1 MCLNESDNNLDIIDN
16 NCIQL
21 NLEKL
26 DRLYLEVIIMA
37 GRRVQYQIVGRYM
50 DGTSVTG
57 YQMQSIETGKSGKF
71 TREQAAFLVGR
82 GQVTNCDASIYQDKV
97 IFKGIGVSLES
108 LPIIRDGKV
117 SNTDRIGHVR
127 RDVTPEQAVN
137 QLMISGVIV
146 SGRNTVGYVIRNAG
160 GQEKKIK
167 REDCLKLA
175 SQNRL
180 GNARIQNYNG
190 KVILRGV
197 GVNLNE
203 LPVINIG
210 KENQAGANTG
220 AGQPGAGAGQPGA
233 GAGQAG
239 ASQRARKKVV
249 YYGAQEN
256 VNLALKRL
264 KKRGPGVPI
273 KGLNTLLK
281 GITARV
287 NSFQDLRVA
296 GYTYNASAESGQ
308 SGHDCAVEIPFLIK
322 QDSGDTT
329 KVMGVE
335 IIIFTKNS
343 EIKSVLSTYI
353 DDKAHSQKTAGYDST
368 LGQFNGQ
375 YFDRSFDE
383 ADPSKGLDYQNMEYA
398 IQIIQNTIVTY
409 ALAELRQNDIQK
421 PENVFDVEKYMRE
434 ERARKQRERAQNSK

>member
-1 MCLNESDNNLDIIDN
+1 
-16 NCIQL
+16 
-21 NLEKL
+21 
-26 DRLYLEVIIMA
+26 MA

-127 RDVTPEQAVN
+127 KDVTPEQAVN

-210 KENQAGANTG
+210 KEDQAGASAN
-220 AGQPGAGAGQPGA
+220 
-233 GAGQAG
+233 AGQAG
-239 ASQRARKKVV
+239 ASAGQAGAGQRTRKKVV

-256 VNLALKRL
+256 VNLAIKRL

-273 KGLNTLLK
+273 KGLDTLLK

-287 NSFQDLRVA
+287 NSFQNLKVA

-308 SGHDCAVEIPFLIK
+308 SGHDCAIEIPFLIK
-322 QDSGDTT
+322 QDSGDTQ
-329 KVMGVE
+329 
-335 IIIFTKNS
+335 IIFTKNS
-343 EIKSVLSTYI
+343 EINSVLSTYI

-368 LGQFNGQ
+368 LGQFNNQ

-383 ADPSKGLDYQNMEYA
+383 ADPNKGLDYQNMEYA

-409 ALAELRQNDIQK
+409 ALTELRKNDIQK

-434 ERARKQRERAQNSK
+434 ERSRKQRERAQNSK

>member
-1 MCLNESDNNLDIIDN
+1 
-16 NCIQL
+16 
-21 NLEKL
+21 
-26 DRLYLEVIIMA
+26 MA

-127 RDVTPEQAVN
+127 KDVTPEQAVN

-210 KENQAGANTG
+210 KENQAGQVGAS
-220 AGQPGAGAGQPGA
+220 AGQAGQTDAGAGQSGA
-233 GAGQAG
+233 G
-239 ASQRARKKVV
+239 QRARKKVV

-273 KGLNTLLK
+273 KGIDTLLK

-329 KVMGVE
+329 KVIGVE

-368 LGQFNGQ
+368 LGQFNAQ

-383 ADPSKGLDYQNMEYA
+383 AGPSKGLDYQNMEYA

>member
-82 GQVTNCDASIYQDKV
+82 GQVTNCDASIYQDKI

-203 LPVINIG
+203 LPVINVG
-210 KENQAGANTG
+210 KENQAGTNT
-220 AGQPGAGAGQPGA
+220 GAGQPGA

-239 ASQRARKKVV
+239 AGQRARKKVV

-256 VNLALKRL
+256 VNLAIKRL
-264 KKRGPGVPI
+264 KKRGPGIPI
-273 KGLNTLLK
+273 KGVDTLLK

-335 IIIFTKNS
+335 IIIFTKNN
-343 EIKSVLSTYI
+343 EIKSVLSTYM

-368 LGQFNGQ
+368 LGQFNAQ
-375 YFDRSFDE
+375 YFDRLLDE
-383 ADPSKGLDYQNMEYA
+383 AGPSKGLDYQNMEYA

-421 PENVFDVEKYMRE
+421 PENVFDVEKYIRE

>member
-1 MCLNESDNNLDIIDN
+1 
-16 NCIQL
+16 
-21 NLEKL
+21 
-26 DRLYLEVIIMA
+26 MA

-82 GQVTNCDASIYQDKV
+82 GQVTNCDASIYQDKI

-210 KENQAGANTG
+210 KENQAGANAS
-220 AGQPGAGAGQPGA
+220 AGQSGVS
-233 GAGQAG
+233 AGQAG
-239 ASQRARKKVV
+239 AGQRARRKVV

-264 KKRGPGVPI
+264 KKRGPGIPI
-273 KGLNTLLK
+273 KGIDTLLK
-281 GITARV
+281 GIAARV
-287 NSFQDLRVA
+287 SSFQDLKVA
-296 GYTYNASAESGQ
+296 GYTYNASAENGQ
-308 SGHDCAVEIPFLIK
+308 SGYEQAIEIPFLIK

-329 KVMGVE
+329 NVMGVE
-335 IIIFTKNS
+335 IIIFTKNN
-343 EIKSVLSTYI
+343 EIKSVLSTYM
-353 DDKAHSQKTAGYDST
+353 DDKAHSQKTAGYDTT
-368 LGQFNGQ
+368 LKRFNDQ
-375 YFDRSFDE
+375 YFDRLLDE
-383 ADPSKGLDYQNMEYA
+383 AGPSKGLDYQNMEYA

-421 PENVFDVEKYMRE
+421 PENVFDVEKYIRE

>member
-1 MCLNESDNNLDIIDN
+1 
-16 NCIQL
+16 
-21 NLEKL
+21 
-26 DRLYLEVIIMA
+26 MA

-82 GQVTNCDASIYQDKV
+82 GQVTNCDASIYQDKI

-127 RDVTPEQAVN
+127 KDVTPEQAVN

-210 KENQAGANTG
+210 KENQAGANVG
-220 AGQPGAGAGQPGA
+220 ANVGA

-239 ASQRARKKVV
+239 AGQRARKKVV

-273 KGLNTLLK
+273 RGLDTLLK

-287 NSFQDLRVA
+287 NSFQNLKVA
-296 GYTYNASAESGQ
+296 GYTYNASAERQ

-343 EIKSVLSTYI
+343 EIKSVLSTYM
-353 DDKAHSQKTAGYDST
+353 DDKAHSQKTAGYDTT
-368 LGQFNGQ
+368 LKRFNDQ
-375 YFDRSFDE
+375 YFDRLLDE
-383 ADPSKGLDYQNMEYA
+383 AGPSKGLDYQNMEYA

-421 PENVFDVEKYMRE
+421 PENVFDVEKYIRE

>member
-1 MCLNESDNNLDIIDN
+1 
-16 NCIQL
+16 
-21 NLEKL
+21 
-26 DRLYLEVIIMA
+26 MA

-127 RDVTPEQAVN
+127 KDVTPEQAVN

-210 KENQAGANTG
+210 KENQAGAN
-220 AGQPGAGAGQPGA
+220 AGAGQPGA

-239 ASQRARKKVV
+239 AGQRARKKVV

-256 VNLALKRL
+256 VNLAIKRL

-273 KGLNTLLK
+273 KGIDTLLK

-287 NSFQDLRVA
+287 NSFQDLKVA

-308 SGHDCAVEIPFLIK
+308 NGYEYAVDIPFLIK

-335 IIIFTKNS
+335 IVIFTKNN
-343 EIKSVLSTYI
+343 EINSVLSTYM
-353 DDKAHSQKTAGYDST
+353 DDKAHSQKTAGYDIT
-368 LGQFNGQ
+368 LGQFNAQ
-375 YFDRSFDE
+375 YFNRLLDE
-383 ADPSKGLDYQNMEYA
+383 AGPSKGLDYQNMEYA
-398 IQIIQNTIVTY
+398 IQAIQNTIVTY

-434 ERARKQRERAQNSK
+434 ERARKQK

>member
-1 MCLNESDNNLDIIDN
+1 
-16 NCIQL
+16 
-21 NLEKL
+21 
-26 DRLYLEVIIMA
+26 MA

-127 RDVTPEQAVN
+127 KDVTPEQAVN

-190 KVILRGV
+190 KIILRGV

-210 KENQAGANTG
+210 KENQAGQAG
-220 AGQPGAGAGQPGA
+220 AGQTGAGAGQNGA
-233 GAGQAG
+233 G
-239 ASQRARKKVV
+239 QRARKKVV

-256 VNLALKRL
+256 VNLAIKRL

-273 KGLNTLLK
+273 KGLDTLLK

-287 NSFQDLRVA
+287 NSFQDLKVA

-335 IIIFTKNS
+335 MIIFTKNS

-368 LGQFNGQ
+368 LGQFNDQ
-375 YFDRSFDE
+375 YFDRPFGE

-434 ERARKQRERAQNSK
+434 ERARKQK

>member
-1 MCLNESDNNLDIIDN
+1 
-16 NCIQL
+16 
-21 NLEKL
+21 
-26 DRLYLEVIIMA
+26 MA

-210 KENQAGANTG
+210 KENQAGAN
-220 AGQPGAGAGQPGA
+220 AGANVGANAGANASA

-273 KGLNTLLK
+273 KGLDALLK

-296 GYTYNASAESGQ
+296 GYTYNASAEGGQ
-308 SGHDCAVEIPFLIK
+308 SGYEQAVEIPFLIK

-329 KVMGVE
+329 RVMGVE
-335 IIIFTKNS
+335 IIIFTKNN
-343 EIKSVLSTYI
+343 EIKSVLSTYM

-368 LGQFNGQ
+368 LGQFNAQ
-375 YFDRSFDE
+375 YFDRLLDE
-383 ADPSKGLDYQNMEYA
+383 AGPSKGLDYQNMEYA
-398 IQIIQNTIVTY
+398 IQAIQNTIVTY
-409 ALAELRQNDIQK
+409 ALAELRYNDIQK

-434 ERARKQRERAQNSK
+434 ERARKQK

>member
-1 MCLNESDNNLDIIDN
+1 
-16 NCIQL
+16 
-21 NLEKL
+21 
-26 DRLYLEVIIMA
+26 MA

-82 GQVTNCDASIYQDKV
+82 GQVTNCDASIYQDKI

-127 RDVTPEQAVN
+127 KDVTPEQAVN

-210 KENQAGANTG
+210 KENQAG
-220 AGQPGAGAGQPGA
+220 QAGAS
-233 GAGQAG
+233 AGQAG
-239 ASQRARKKVV
+239 AGVGQSGAGQRARKKVV

-256 VNLALKRL
+256 VNLAIKRL

-273 KGLNTLLK
+273 KGLDTLLK

-335 IIIFTKNS
+335 MIIFTKNS
-343 EIKSVLSTYI
+343 EIKSVLSTYM

-368 LGQFNGQ
+368 LGQFNDQ
-375 YFDRSFDE
+375 YFDRPFGE

-434 ERARKQRERAQNSK
+434 ERARKQK

>member
-1 MCLNESDNNLDIIDN
+1 
-16 NCIQL
+16 
-21 NLEKL
+21 
-26 DRLYLEVIIMA
+26 MA

-210 KENQAGANTG
+210 KENQAGTN
-220 AGQPGAGAGQPGA
+220 AGAGQSSA
-233 GAGQAG
+233 GAGQTG
-239 ASQRARKKVV
+239 VGQRARKKVV

-264 KKRGPGVPI
+264 KKRGPGIPI
-273 KGLNTLLK
+273 KGIDTLLK
-281 GITARV
+281 GIAARV

-335 IIIFTKNS
+335 IIIFTKNN
-343 EIKSVLSTYI
+343 EIKSVLSTYM

-368 LGQFNGQ
+368 LGQFNAQ
-375 YFDRSFDE
+375 YFDRLLDE
-383 ADPSKGLDYQNMEYA
+383 AGPSKGLDYQNMEYA

-421 PENVFDVEKYMRE
+421 PENVFDVEKYIRE
-434 ERARKQRERAQNSK
+434 ERARKQRERAQNGK

>member
-1 MCLNESDNNLDIIDN
+1 
-16 NCIQL
+16 
-21 NLEKL
+21 
-26 DRLYLEVIIMA
+26 MA

-82 GQVTNCDASIYQDKV
+82 GQVTNCDASIYQDKI

-127 RDVTPEQAVN
+127 KDVTPEQAVN

-210 KENQAGANTG
+210 KENQAGQAGANTN
-220 AGQPGAGAGQPGA
+220 AGQAGQV

-239 ASQRARKKVV
+239 AGQRARKKVV

-273 KGLNTLLK
+273 KGLDTLLK

-287 NSFQDLRVA
+287 NSFQNLKVA
-296 GYTYNASAESGQ
+296 GYTYNASAEGGQ

-343 EIKSVLSTYI
+343 EINSVLSTYI

-368 LGQFNGQ
+368 LGQFNAQ

-409 ALAELRQNDIQK
+409 ALAELRYNDIQK
-421 PENVFDVEKYMRE
+421 PENVFDVEKYIRE
-434 ERARKQRERAQNSK
+434 ERKRKQRERA

>member
-1 MCLNESDNNLDIIDN
+1 
-16 NCIQL
+16 
-21 NLEKL
+21 
-26 DRLYLEVIIMA
+26 MA

-71 TREQAAFLVGR
+71 TREQATFLVGR
-82 GQVTNCDASIYQDKV
+82 GQVTNCDASIYQDKI

-127 RDVTPEQAVN
+127 KDVTPEQAVN

-210 KENQAGANTG
+210 KENQAGAN
-220 AGQPGAGAGQPGA
+220 AGAGQPGA

-239 ASQRARKKVV
+239 AGQRARKKIV

-256 VNLALKRL
+256 VNLAIKRL

-273 KGLNTLLK
+273 KGIDTLLK

-322 QDSGDTT
+322 QDSEDTT

-353 DDKAHSQKTAGYDST
+353 DDKAHSQKTAGYDRA
-368 LGQFNGQ
+368 LGQFNDQ

-383 ADPSKGLDYQNMEYA
+383 ADPNKGLDYQNMEFA
-398 IQIIQNTIVTY
+398 IQAIQNTIVTY

>member
-203 LPVINIG
+203 IPVINVG
-210 KENQAGANTG
+210 KENQAGAN
-220 AGQPGAGAGQPGA
+220 A
-233 GAGQAG
+233 GAGQANAG
-239 ASQRARKKVV
+239 AGQTGAGQRARKKIV

-273 KGLNTLLK
+273 KGIDTLLK
-281 GITARV
+281 GVAERV

-296 GYTYNASAESGQ
+296 GYTYNASAERGQ

-368 LGQFNGQ
+368 LGQFNNQ

-383 ADPSKGLDYQNMEYA
+383 ADSSKGLDYQNMEYA

>member
-1 MCLNESDNNLDIIDN
+1 MCLNESDNNY
-16 NCIQL
+16 IQL

-71 TREQAAFLVGR
+71 TREQAAFLIGR
-82 GQVTNCDASIYQDKV
+82 GQVTNCDASIYQDKI

-117 SNTDRIGHVR
+117 SNTDRIGYVR
-127 RDVTPEQAVN
+127 KDVTPEQAVN

-203 LPVINIG
+203 LPVINVG
-210 KENQAGANTG
+210 KENQAGTN
-220 AGQPGAGAGQPGA
+220 A

-239 ASQRARKKVV
+239 KTGVDAEQASAGQRARKKVV

-264 KKRGPGVPI
+264 KKRGPGIPI
-273 KGLNTLLK
+273 KGIDTLLK
-281 GITARV
+281 GIAARV

-335 IIIFTKNS
+335 IIIFTKNN
-343 EIKSVLSTYI
+343 EIKSVLSTYM

-368 LGQFNGQ
+368 LKRFNDQ
-375 YFDRSFDE
+375 YFNRLLDE
-383 ADPSKGLDYQNMEYA
+383 AGPSKGLDYQNMEYA

-434 ERARKQRERAQNSK
+434 ERAHKQRERAQNSK

>member
-1 MCLNESDNNLDIIDN
+1 
-16 NCIQL
+16 
-21 NLEKL
+21 
-26 DRLYLEVIIMA
+26 MA
-37 GRRVQYQIVGRYM
+37 GKRVQYQIVGRYM

-127 RDVTPEQAVN
+127 KDVTPEQAVN

-210 KENQAGANTG
+210 KENQASAN
-220 AGQPGAGAGQPGA
+220 AGAGQAGVSAGQAGA

-239 ASQRARKKVV
+239 AGQRARKKVV

-273 KGLNTLLK
+273 KGLDTLLK

-287 NSFQDLRVA
+287 NSFQNLKVA
-296 GYTYNASAESGQ
+296 GYTYNASAERQ
-308 SGHDCAVEIPFLIK
+308 SGHGCAIEIPFLIK

-335 IIIFTKNS
+335 MIIFTKNS
-343 EIKSVLSTYI
+343 EINSVLSTYI
-353 DDKAHSQKTAGYDST
+353 DDKAHSQKTAGYDSA
-368 LGQFNGQ
+368 LGQFNAQ

>member
-1 MCLNESDNNLDIIDN
+1 
-16 NCIQL
+16 
-21 NLEKL
+21 
-26 DRLYLEVIIMA
+26 MA

-210 KENQAGANTG
+210 KENQAGQAGANTN
-220 AGQPGAGAGQPGA
+220 AGQAGQAGA

-239 ASQRARKKVV
+239 AGQRARKKIV

-256 VNLALKRL
+256 VNLAIKRL

-273 KGLNTLLK
+273 KGIDTLLK

-287 NSFQDLRVA
+287 NSFQNLKVA
-296 GYTYNASAESGQ
+296 GYTYNASTERGQ
-308 SGHDCAVEIPFLIK
+308 RGHDCAVEIPFLIK

-335 IIIFTKNS
+335 IIIFTKNN
-343 EIKSVLSTYI
+343 EIKSVLSTYM
-353 DDKAHSQKTAGYDST
+353 DDKAHSQKTTGYDST
-368 LGQFNGQ
+368 LGQFNAQ
-375 YFDRSFDE
+375 YFDRLLDE
-383 ADPSKGLDYQNMEYA
+383 AGPSKGLDYQNMEYA
-398 IQIIQNTIVTY
+398 IQAIQNTIVTY
-409 ALAELRQNDIQK
+409 ALAELRYNDIQK

>member
-1 MCLNESDNNLDIIDN
+1 
-16 NCIQL
+16 
-21 NLEKL
+21 
-26 DRLYLEVIIMA
+26 MA

-71 TREQAAFLVGR
+71 TREQAAFLVGG

-210 KENQAGANTG
+210 KENQAGTN
-220 AGQPGAGAGQPGA
+220 AGAGQSSA
-233 GAGQAG
+233 GAGQTG
-239 ASQRARKKVV
+239 VGQRARKKVV

-264 KKRGPGVPI
+264 KKRGPGIPI
-273 KGLNTLLK
+273 KGIDTLLK
-281 GITARV
+281 GIAARV

-335 IIIFTKNS
+335 IIIFTKNN
-343 EIKSVLSTYI
+343 EIKSVLSTYM

-368 LGQFNGQ
+368 LGQFNAQ
-375 YFDRSFDE
+375 YFDRLLDE
-383 ADPSKGLDYQNMEYA
+383 AGPSKGLDYQNMEYA

-409 ALAELRQNDIQK
+409 ALAGLRQNDIQK
-421 PENVFDVEKYMRE
+421 PENVFDVEKYIRE
-434 ERARKQRERAQNSK
+434 ERARKQRERAQNGK

>member
-1 MCLNESDNNLDIIDN
+1 
-16 NCIQL
+16 
-21 NLEKL
+21 
-26 DRLYLEVIIMA
+26 
-37 GRRVQYQIVGRYM
+37 M

-82 GQVTNCDASIYQDKV
+82 GQVTNCDASIYQDKI

-127 RDVTPEQAVN
+127 KDVTPEQAVN

-203 LPVINIG
+203 LPVINVG
-210 KENQAGANTG
+210 KENQSGAN
-220 AGQPGAGAGQPGA
+220 AGAGQAGA

-239 ASQRARKKVV
+239 AGQRARKKVV
-249 YYGAQEN
+249 YYGA
-256 VNLALKRL
+256 
-264 KKRGPGVPI
+264 
-273 KGLNTLLK
+273 
-281 GITARV
+281 
-287 NSFQDLRVA
+287 
-296 GYTYNASAESGQ
+296 
-308 SGHDCAVEIPFLIK
+308 
-322 QDSGDTT
+322 
-329 KVMGVE
+329 
-335 IIIFTKNS
+335 
-343 EIKSVLSTYI
+343 
-353 DDKAHSQKTAGYDST
+353 
-368 LGQFNGQ
+368 
-375 YFDRSFDE
+375 
-383 ADPSKGLDYQNMEYA
+383 
-398 IQIIQNTIVTY
+398 
-409 ALAELRQNDIQK
+409 
-421 PENVFDVEKYMRE
+421 
-434 ERARKQRERAQNSK
+434 

>member
-1 MCLNESDNNLDIIDN
+1 
-16 NCIQL
+16 
-21 NLEKL
+21 
-26 DRLYLEVIIMA
+26 MA

-82 GQVTNCDASIYQDKV
+82 GQVTNCDASIYQDKI

-197 GVNLNE
+197 DVNLNE

-210 KENQAGANTG
+210 KENQAGAN
-220 AGQPGAGAGQPGA
+220 AGAGQPGA

-239 ASQRARKKVV
+239 AGQRARKKVV

-273 KGLNTLLK
+273 KGLDILLK

-368 LGQFNGQ
+368 LGQFNAQ

-398 IQIIQNTIVTY
+398 IQIIQNTLVTY

-434 ERARKQRERAQNSK
+434 ERARKQRERAQNS

>member
-82 GQVTNCDASIYQDKV
+82 GQVTNCDASIYQDKI

-210 KENQAGANTG
+210 KENQAGANAS
-220 AGQPGAGAGQPGA
+220 AGQANA

-239 ASQRARKKVV
+239 AGQRARKKIV

-264 KKRGPGVPI
+264 KKRGPGIPI
-273 KGLNTLLK
+273 KGVDTLLK

-335 IIIFTKNS
+335 IIIFTKNN
-343 EIKSVLSTYI
+343 EIKSVLSTYM

-368 LGQFNGQ
+368 LGQFNAQ
-375 YFDRSFDE
+375 YFDRLLDE
-383 ADPSKGLDYQNMEYA
+383 AGPSKGLDYQNMEYA

>member
-1 MCLNESDNNLDIIDN
+1 
-16 NCIQL
+16 
-21 NLEKL
+21 
-26 DRLYLEVIIMA
+26 MA

-82 GQVTNCDASIYQDKV
+82 GQVTNCDASIYQDKI

-127 RDVTPEQAVN
+127 KDVTPEQAVN

-203 LPVINIG
+203 LPVINVG
-210 KENQAGANTG
+210 KENQAG
-220 AGQPGAGAGQPGA
+220 QAGANVGA

-239 ASQRARKKVV
+239 AGQRARKKVV

-273 KGLNTLLK
+273 KGLDTLLK

-287 NSFQDLRVA
+287 NSFQDLKVA

-308 SGHDCAVEIPFLIK
+308 NGYEYAVDIPFLIK

-335 IIIFTKNS
+335 IVIFTKNN
-343 EIKSVLSTYI
+343 EINSVLSTYM
-353 DDKAHSQKTAGYDST
+353 DDKAHSQKTAGYDIT
-368 LGQFNGQ
+368 LGQFNAQ
-375 YFDRSFDE
+375 YFDRLLDE
-383 ADPSKGLDYQNMEYA
+383 AGPSKGLDYQNMEYA
-398 IQIIQNTIVTY
+398 VQAIQNTIVTY
-409 ALAELRQNDIQK
+409 ALAELRYNDIQK

-434 ERARKQRERAQNSK
+434 ERARKQK

>member
-82 GQVTNCDASIYQDKV
+82 GQVTNCDASIYQDKI

-210 KENQAGANTG
+210 KENQAGANAS
-220 AGQPGAGAGQPGA
+220 AGQANA

-239 ASQRARKKVV
+239 AGQRARKKIV

-264 KKRGPGVPI
+264 KKRGPGIPI
-273 KGLNTLLK
+273 KGVDTLLK

-335 IIIFTKNS
+335 IIIFTKNN
-343 EIKSVLSTYI
+343 EIKSVLSTYM

-368 LGQFNGQ
+368 LGQFNAQ
-375 YFDRSFDE
+375 YFDRLLDE
-383 ADPSKGLDYQNMEYA
+383 AGPSKGLDYQNMEYA

-421 PENVFDVEKYMRE
+421 PENVFDVEKYIRE

>member
-1 MCLNESDNNLDIIDN
+1 
-16 NCIQL
+16 
-21 NLEKL
+21 
-26 DRLYLEVIIMA
+26 MA

-203 LPVINIG
+203 LPVINVR
-210 KENQAGANTG
+210 KENQAGVN
-220 AGQPGAGAGQPGA
+220 A

-239 ASQRARKKVV
+239 AGAGQVSAGQRARKKVV

-273 KGLNTLLK
+273 KGIDTLLK

-287 NSFQDLRVA
+287 NSFQNLKVA

-322 QDSGDTT
+322 QDSEDTT

-335 IIIFTKNS
+335 VIIFTKNS

-434 ERARKQRERAQNSK
+434 ERARKQREIAQNSK

>member
-1 MCLNESDNNLDIIDN
+1 MCLNESNNNLDIIDN

-82 GQVTNCDASIYQDKV
+82 GQVTNCDASIYQDKI

-210 KENQAGANTG
+210 KENQAGANAN
-220 AGQPGAGAGQPGA
+220 AGQAGAGAGQTGA
-233 GAGQAG
+233 G
-239 ASQRARKKVV
+239 QRARKKIV

-264 KKRGPGVPI
+264 KKRGPGIPI
-273 KGLNTLLK
+273 KGVDTLLK

-335 IIIFTKNS
+335 IIIFTKNN
-343 EIKSVLSTYI
+343 EIKSVLSTYM

-368 LGQFNGQ
+368 LGQFNAQ
-375 YFDRSFDE
+375 YFDRLLDE
-383 ADPSKGLDYQNMEYA
+383 AGPSKGLDYQNMEYA

>member
-1 MCLNESDNNLDIIDN
+1 MTKIGIIVASDRASSGVYEDISGKAIMEVLGDFIANEWEY
-16 NCIQL
+16 C
-21 NLEKL
+21 
-26 DRLYLEVIIMA
+26 YEVIPDEYE
-37 GRRVQYQIVGRYM
+37 RIVAMMKRMSDEQGC
-50 DGTSVTG
+50 DLIVTTGGTG
-57 YQMQSIETGKSGKF
+57 P
-71 TREQAAFLVGR
+71 A
-82 GQVTNCDASIYQDKV
+82 
-97 IFKGIGVSLES
+97 
-108 LPIIRDGKV
+108 
-117 SNTDRIGHVR
+117 R

-220 AGQPGAGAGQPGA
+220 AGQPGAGAGQA
-233 GAGQAG
+233 GAG
-239 ASQRARKKVV
+239 QRARKKIV

-273 KGLNTLLK
+273 KGIDTLLK

-287 NSFQDLRVA
+287 NSFQNLRVA

-335 IIIFTKNS
+335 MIIFTKNS
-343 EIKSVLSTYI
+343 EINSVLSTYI

-368 LGQFNGQ
+368 LGQFNAQ

-434 ERARKQRERAQNSK
+434 ERARKQRA

>member
-1 MCLNESDNNLDIIDN
+1 
-16 NCIQL
+16 
-21 NLEKL
+21 
-26 DRLYLEVIIMA
+26 MA

-82 GQVTNCDASIYQDKV
+82 GQVTNCDASIYQDKI

-127 RDVTPEQAVN
+127 KDVTPEQAVN

-203 LPVINIG
+203 LPVINVG

-220 AGQPGAGAGQPGA
+220 AGQAGT

-239 ASQRARKKVV
+239 AGQRARKKVV

-273 KGLNTLLK
+273 KGLDALLK
-281 GITARV
+281 GIVARV
-287 NSFQDLRVA
+287 NSFQDLKVA

-308 SGHDCAVEIPFLIK
+308 NGYEHAVEIPFLIK

-335 IIIFTKNS
+335 IIIFTKNK
-343 EIKSVLSTYI
+343 EIKSVLSTYM

-368 LGQFNGQ
+368 LGQFNAQ
-375 YFDRSFDE
+375 YFDRLLDE
-383 ADPSKGLDYQNMEYA
+383 AGPSKGLDYQNTEYA
-398 IQIIQNTIVTY
+398 IQAIQNTIVTY
-409 ALAELRQNDIQK
+409 ALAELRYNDIQK

-434 ERARKQRERAQNSK
+434 ERARKQRA

>member
-82 GQVTNCDASIYQDKV
+82 GQVTNCDASIYQDKI

-210 KENQAGANTG
+210 KENQAGQ
-220 AGQPGAGAGQPGA
+220 AGQAGA

-239 ASQRARKKVV
+239 AGQRARKKIV

-273 KGLNTLLK
+273 KGVDTLLK

-368 LGQFNGQ
+368 LGQFNAQ

>member
-16 NCIQL
+16 YCIQL
-21 NLEKL
+21 NLKDL

-82 GQVTNCDASIYQDKV
+82 GQVTNCDASIYQDKI

-127 RDVTPEQAVN
+127 KDVTPEQAVN

-210 KENQAGANTG
+210 KENQAGQ
-220 AGQPGAGAGQPGA
+220 AGQTGAGAGQTGA
-233 GAGQAG
+233 G
-239 ASQRARKKVV
+239 QRARKKIV

-273 KGLNTLLK
+273 KGLDTLLK

-308 SGHDCAVEIPFLIK
+308 SGHEQAVEIPFLIK

-335 IIIFTKNS
+335 IIIFTKNN
-343 EIKSVLSTYI
+343 EIKSVLSTYM

-368 LGQFNGQ
+368 LGQFNAQ
-375 YFDRSFDE
+375 YFNRLLDE
-383 ADPSKGLDYQNMEYA
+383 AGPSKGLDYQNMEYA

-421 PENVFDVEKYMRE
+421 PENVFDVEKYIRE

>member
-1 MCLNESDNNLDIIDN
+1 
-16 NCIQL
+16 
-21 NLEKL
+21 
-26 DRLYLEVIIMA
+26 MA

-127 RDVTPEQAVN
+127 RDATPEQAVN

-210 KENQAGANTG
+210 KENQAGTNAD
-220 AGQPGAGAGQPGA
+220 
-233 GAGQAG
+233 AGQAG
-239 ASQRARKKVV
+239 ASAGQAGAGQRARKKVV

-264 KKRGPGVPI
+264 KKRGPGIPI
-273 KGLNTLLK
+273 KGIDTLLK
-281 GITARV
+281 GIAARV
-287 NSFQDLRVA
+287 SSFQDLKVA
-296 GYTYNASAESGQ
+296 GYTYNASAENGQ
-308 SGHDCAVEIPFLIK
+308 SGYEQAIEIPFLIK

-329 KVMGVE
+329 NVMGVE
-335 IIIFTKNS
+335 IIIFTKNN

-353 DDKAHSQKTAGYDST
+353 DDKAHSQKTAGYDTT
-368 LGQFNGQ
+368 LKRFNDQ
-375 YFDRSFDE
+375 YFDRLLDE
-383 ADPSKGLDYQNMEYA
+383 AGPSKGLDYQNMEYA

-421 PENVFDVEKYMRE
+421 PENVFDVEKYIRE
-434 ERARKQRERAQNSK
+434 ERVRKQRERTQNSK

>member
-1 MCLNESDNNLDIIDN
+1 
-16 NCIQL
+16 
-21 NLEKL
+21 
-26 DRLYLEVIIMA
+26 MA

-127 RDVTPEQAVN
+127 KDVTPEQAVN

-210 KENQAGANTG
+210 KENQAGAN
-220 AGQPGAGAGQPGA
+220 AGANV

-239 ASQRARKKVV
+239 QAGAGARKKVV

-273 KGLNTLLK
+273 KGLDTLLK

-287 NSFQDLRVA
+287 NSFQDLKVA

-308 SGHDCAVEIPFLIK
+308 NGYEYAVDIPFLIK

-398 IQIIQNTIVTY
+398 VQAIQNTIVTY

-434 ERARKQRERAQNSK
+434 ERARKQK

>member
-1 MCLNESDNNLDIIDN
+1 
-16 NCIQL
+16 
-21 NLEKL
+21 
-26 DRLYLEVIIMA
+26 MA

-210 KENQAGANTG
+210 KENQAGTN
-220 AGQPGAGAGQPGA
+220 AGAGQSSA
-233 GAGQAG
+233 GAGQTG
-239 ASQRARKKVV
+239 VGQRARKKVV

-264 KKRGPGVPI
+264 KKRGPGIPI
-273 KGLNTLLK
+273 KGIDTLLK
-281 GITARV
+281 GIAARV

-343 EIKSVLSTYI
+343 EIKSVLSTYM

-368 LGQFNGQ
+368 LGQFNAQ
-375 YFDRSFDE
+375 YFDRLLDE
-383 ADPSKGLDYQNMEYA
+383 AGPSKGLDYQNMEYA

>member
-1 MCLNESDNNLDIIDN
+1 
-16 NCIQL
+16 
-21 NLEKL
+21 
-26 DRLYLEVIIMA
+26 
-37 GRRVQYQIVGRYM
+37 M

-180 GNARIQNYNG
+180 VNARIQNYNG

-203 LPVINIG
+203 LPVINVG
-210 KENQAGANTG
+210 KENQAGTNA
-220 AGQPGAGAGQPGA
+220 GAGAGQTGA

-249 YYGAQEN
+249 YYGA
-256 VNLALKRL
+256 
-264 KKRGPGVPI
+264 
-273 KGLNTLLK
+273 
-281 GITARV
+281 
-287 NSFQDLRVA
+287 
-296 GYTYNASAESGQ
+296 
-308 SGHDCAVEIPFLIK
+308 
-322 QDSGDTT
+322 
-329 KVMGVE
+329 
-335 IIIFTKNS
+335 
-343 EIKSVLSTYI
+343 
-353 DDKAHSQKTAGYDST
+353 
-368 LGQFNGQ
+368 
-375 YFDRSFDE
+375 
-383 ADPSKGLDYQNMEYA
+383 
-398 IQIIQNTIVTY
+398 
-409 ALAELRQNDIQK
+409 
-421 PENVFDVEKYMRE
+421 
-434 ERARKQRERAQNSK
+434 

>member
-1 MCLNESDNNLDIIDN
+1 
-16 NCIQL
+16 
-21 NLEKL
+21 
-26 DRLYLEVIIMA
+26 MA

-82 GQVTNCDASIYQDKV
+82 GQVTNCDASIYQDKI

-108 LPIIRDGKV
+108 LPIIRDGKI

-127 RDVTPEQAVN
+127 KDVTPEQAVN

-210 KENQAGANTG
+210 KENQAAANT
-220 AGQPGAGAGQPGA
+220 GA
-233 GAGQAG
+233 GAGQASAG
-239 ASQRARKKVV
+239 QRARKKIV

-273 KGLNTLLK
+273 RGLDTLLK

-287 NSFQDLRVA
+287 NSFQNLKVA

-308 SGHDCAVEIPFLIK
+308 GRHDCAVEIPFLIK

-335 IIIFTKNS
+335 MIIFTKNS
-343 EIKSVLSTYI
+343 EINQVLSTYL

-421 PENVFDVEKYMRE
+421 PENVFDVEKYIRE
-434 ERARKQRERAQNSK
+434 ERARKQK

>member
-1 MCLNESDNNLDIIDN
+1 
-16 NCIQL
+16 
-21 NLEKL
+21 
-26 DRLYLEVIIMA
+26 
-37 GRRVQYQIVGRYM
+37 M

-203 LPVINIG
+203 LPVINVG
-210 KENQAGANTG
+210 KENQAGTN
-220 AGQPGAGAGQPGA
+220 AGAGQPGA

-249 YYGAQEN
+249 YYGA
-256 VNLALKRL
+256 
-264 KKRGPGVPI
+264 
-273 KGLNTLLK
+273 
-281 GITARV
+281 
-287 NSFQDLRVA
+287 
-296 GYTYNASAESGQ
+296 
-308 SGHDCAVEIPFLIK
+308 
-322 QDSGDTT
+322 
-329 KVMGVE
+329 
-335 IIIFTKNS
+335 
-343 EIKSVLSTYI
+343 
-353 DDKAHSQKTAGYDST
+353 
-368 LGQFNGQ
+368 
-375 YFDRSFDE
+375 
-383 ADPSKGLDYQNMEYA
+383 
-398 IQIIQNTIVTY
+398 
-409 ALAELRQNDIQK
+409 
-421 PENVFDVEKYMRE
+421 
-434 ERARKQRERAQNSK
+434 

>member
-1 MCLNESDNNLDIIDN
+1 
-16 NCIQL
+16 
-21 NLEKL
+21 
-26 DRLYLEVIIMA
+26 MA

-82 GQVTNCDASIYQDKV
+82 GQVTNCDASIYQDKI

-127 RDVTPEQAVN
+127 KDVTPEQAVN

-210 KENQAGANTG
+210 KENQAGQAGANTNAWQ
-220 AGQPGAGAGQPGA
+220 AGQI
-233 GAGQAG
+233 GAGQASAG
-239 ASQRARKKVV
+239 QRARKKIV

-273 KGLNTLLK
+273 KGIDTLLK

-287 NSFQDLRVA
+287 NSFQNLKVA
-296 GYTYNASAESGQ
+296 GYTYNASAERGQ

-322 QDSGDTT
+322 QDSEDTT

-368 LGQFNGQ
+368 LGQFNAQ

-434 ERARKQRERAQNSK
+434 ERARKQRA

>member
-1 MCLNESDNNLDIIDN
+1 
-16 NCIQL
+16 
-21 NLEKL
+21 
-26 DRLYLEVIIMA
+26 MA

-82 GQVTNCDASIYQDKV
+82 GQVTNCDASIYQDKI

-127 RDVTPEQAVN
+127 KDVTPEQAVN

-210 KENQAGANTG
+210 KENQAGAN
-220 AGQPGAGAGQPGA
+220 AGAGQPGA
-233 GAGQAG
+233 GQAG
-239 ASQRARKKVV
+239 AGQRARKKIV

-273 KGLNTLLK
+273 KGIDTLLK

-287 NSFQDLRVA
+287 NSFQNLKVA
-296 GYTYNASAESGQ
+296 GYTYNASAERGQ

-322 QDSGDTT
+322 QDSEDTT

-335 IIIFTKNS
+335 IMIFTKNS

-368 LGQFNGQ
+368 LGQFNAH

-434 ERARKQRERAQNSK
+434 ERARKQR

>member
-1 MCLNESDNNLDIIDN
+1 
-16 NCIQL
+16 
-21 NLEKL
+21 
-26 DRLYLEVIIMA
+26 MA

-127 RDVTPEQAVN
+127 KDVTPEQAVN

-203 LPVINIG
+203 LPVINVG
-210 KENQAGANTG
+210 KENQAGQAG
-220 AGQPGAGAGQPGA
+220 AGQTGAGAGQNGA
-233 GAGQAG
+233 G
-239 ASQRARKKVV
+239 QRARKKVV

-256 VNLALKRL
+256 VNLAIKRL

-273 KGLNTLLK
+273 KGLDTLLK

-287 NSFQDLRVA
+287 NSFQDLKVA

-335 IIIFTKNS
+335 MIIFTKNS

-368 LGQFNGQ
+368 LGQFNDQ
-375 YFDRSFDE
+375 YFDRPFGE

-421 PENVFDVEKYMRE
+421 PENIFDVEKYMRE
-434 ERARKQRERAQNSK
+434 ERARKQK

>member
-16 NCIQL
+16 YCIQL
-21 NLEKL
+21 NLKDL

-82 GQVTNCDASIYQDKV
+82 GQVTNCDASIYQDKI
-97 IFKGIGVSLES
+97 IFKGIGISLES

-127 RDVTPEQAVN
+127 KDVTPEQAVN

-203 LPVINIG
+203 LPVINVG
-210 KENQAGANTG
+210 KENQAGQ
-220 AGQPGAGAGQPGA
+220 AGQTGAGAGQTGA
-233 GAGQAG
+233 G
-239 ASQRARKKVV
+239 QRARKKIV

-273 KGLNTLLK
+273 KGLDTLLK

-296 GYTYNASAESGQ
+296 GYTYNASSESGQ
-308 SGHDCAVEIPFLIK
+308 SGYEQAVEIPFLIK

-343 EIKSVLSTYI
+343 EIKSVLSTYM

-368 LGQFNGQ
+368 LGQFNAQ
-375 YFDRSFDE
+375 YFDRLLDE
-383 ADPSKGLDYQNMEYA
+383 AGPSKGLDYQNMEYA